1 MSVPFR
7 EPGIW
12 QNARLTISGS
22 IVEPLCFERT
32 RDWRNAPPRRWNRAG
47 GGTEGEARTL
57 AVPRDGCSQD
67 GEAHKTLL
75 GAVGLEKSFVLDEVP
90 RGARA
95 SWMKLADHVKDAK
108 HAPWDHGG
116 AKSLSHRR
124 RGNVEPV
131 ARHLSDTRGLVGSA
145 VQRPSWED
153 SAPERS
159 GNTGIPV
166 TLSSVEHAAL
176 RVGDAR

>member
-1 MSVPFR
+1 MRVSSSTAAEWSLSVSNAHVTGGTHHR
-7 EPGIW
+7 GDGIALA
-12 QNARLTISGS
+12 ARLK
-22 IVEPLCFERT
+22 ER
-32 RDWRNAPPRRWNRAG
+32 
-47 GGTEGEARTL
+47 ARTL

-67 GEAHKTLL
+67 GETHKTLL
-75 GAVGLEKSFVLDEVP
+75 GAVGLEKSFVLEEVP

-108 HAPWDHGG
+108 HASWDHGR

-124 RGNVEPV
+124 RGSVEPV
-131 ARHLSDTRGLVGSA
+131 TRHLSDTRGLVGSA
-145 VQRPSWED
+145 VQRPSWQD

-166 TLSSVEHAAL
+166 ALSSGKSSAWSMRL
-176 RVGDAR
+176 